1 MGDVQMTYKD
11 ELTKAMEF
19 LGNQDK
25 IIFLGQ
31 SVGCSGNAI
40 YKTLEKVPTQKKMEM
55 PIFEDTQMGMSIGL
69 NLEGFIP
76 ISIFPRMDFFITAMN
91 QLENHL
97 DKIKEMSNSEFNPKV
112 IIRTA
117 IGSASPLYPGIQ
129 HCSDYTDALKSILKN
144 INVIK
149 LTNSRDILPEYK
161 KAFESDKSTILIE
174 VSDLYD
180 AE

>member
-1 MGDVQMTYKD
+1 MGYLQMTYKD
-11 ELTKAMEF
+11 ELVKAMEF

-25 IIFLGQ
+25 TIFLGQ
-31 SVGCSGNAI
+31 SVACTGNAI
-40 YKTLEKVPTQKKMEM
+40 FKTLEKVPMSKRLEM

-97 DKIKEMSNSEFNPKV
+97 DKIKEMSHNEFNPKV

-117 IGSASPLYPGIQ
+117 IGSVKPLYPGIQ
-129 HCSDYTDALKSILKN
+129 HCSDYTIALKVILKN
-144 INVIK
+144 INVVK
-149 LTNSRDILPEYK
+149 LTNSKDIVPEYK
-161 KAFESDKSTILIE
+161 RAFESDKPTLLIE
-174 VSDLYD
+174 DSDLYD
-180 AE
+180 TE